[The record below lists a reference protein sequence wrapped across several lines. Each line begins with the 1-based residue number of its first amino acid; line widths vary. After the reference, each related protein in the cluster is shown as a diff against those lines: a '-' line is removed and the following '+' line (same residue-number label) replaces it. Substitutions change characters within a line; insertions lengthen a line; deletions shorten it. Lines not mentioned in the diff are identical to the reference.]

1 MPGLLMF
8 NKKLE
13 RLSRFLSYLLRH
25 DPSALGLHLDEN
37 GFIPIRTLLGKLHR
51 TTRWSWVTKDDLV
64 VMIRA
69 SGKARFEIS
78 NERVRATYG
87 HSILAK
93 IAYPEVPPPSLLY
106 HGTPRKSAAAIEREG
121 LKPAQ
126 RQYVHLSSTISE
138 ALDVGARRDSTPAI
152 FAVKAREACAEGIR
166 FYKSGT
172 VFLADMIPAR
182 FLERIKQGQTD
193 HE

>member
-1 MPGLLMF
+1 MC

-37 GFIPIRTLLGKLHR
+37 GFIPIRTLLGKLR
-51 TTRWSWVTKDDLV
+51 LNARWGWVTRDDLV
-64 VMIRA
+64 VVIRA

-87 HSILAK
+87 HSIRAK

-106 HGTPRKSAAAIEREG
+106 HGTSRKSASAIEREG
-121 LKPAQ
+121 LKPGQ

-138 ALDVGARRDSTPAI
+138 ALEVGTRRDLSPAI
-152 FAVKAREACAEGIR
+152 FAVKALMASAEGIR

>member
-1 MPGLLMF
+1 MC

-37 GFIPIRTLLGKLHR
+37 GFIPIRTLLGKLR
-51 TTRWSWVTKDDLV
+51 LNARWGWVTKDDLV

-69 SGKARFEIS
+69 SGKSRFEIS

-87 HSILAK
+87 HSIRAK
-93 IAYPEVPPPSLLY
+93 IAYPEVPPPSLY
-106 HGTPRKSAAAIEREG
+106 HGTSRKSAAAIEREG

-138 ALDVGARRDSTPAI
+138 ALEVGVRRDSTPAI
-152 FAVKAREACAEGIR
+152 FAVKAREASAEGIR
-166 FYKSGT
+166 FYKSRT

-182 FLERIKQGQTD
+182 FLERIKHGRTD